1 MSDREKKE
9 RKQAFSLESGH
20 AAALAAA
27 AEGEGGMIL
36 FFFNFFFKFS
46 RRSSNIK
53 FPTTSLLSVLR
64 KDRQHM
70 RYNGTSPNLGR
81 A

>member
-1 MSDREKKE
+1 MADREKKE

-36 FFFNFFFKFS
+36 FFFNFF
-46 RRSSNIK
+46 
-53 FPTTSLLSVLR
+53 
-64 KDRQHM
+64 
-70 RYNGTSPNLGR
+70 
-81 A
+81 